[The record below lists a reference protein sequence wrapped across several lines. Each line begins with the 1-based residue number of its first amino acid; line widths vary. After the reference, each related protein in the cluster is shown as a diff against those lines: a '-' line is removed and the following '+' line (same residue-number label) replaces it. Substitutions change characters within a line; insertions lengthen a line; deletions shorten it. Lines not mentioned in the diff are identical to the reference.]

1 MTWWFNE
8 QKYSVIHHAT
18 CSAFYYSFQRIKF
31 IFVSYEFPD
40 KLGLIE
46 REKKVCWP
54 PLPVICHNS
63 CLNECGI

>member
-18 CSAFYYSFQRIKF
+18 CSAFYHLFQRIKF

-46 REKKVCWP
+46 RERKKCAD
-54 PLPVICHNS
+54 LLCMLYVI
-63 CLNECGI
+63 IAV